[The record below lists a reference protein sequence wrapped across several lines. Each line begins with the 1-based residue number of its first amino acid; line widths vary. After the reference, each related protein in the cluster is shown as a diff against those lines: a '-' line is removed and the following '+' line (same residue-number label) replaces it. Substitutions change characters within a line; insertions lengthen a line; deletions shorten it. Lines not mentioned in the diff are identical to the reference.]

1 MNPKMKSAIEKI
13 TLNDATFSNEVIE
26 PTYVNFFYGKN
37 GAGKSTIARTFK
49 ANDEHLQW
57 QAGRASTDYDV
68 LVYDTDFINA
78 NLRNYGNLAGVFT
91 VNETNAIAN
100 ESTKI
105 YRSRDLEEAY
115 RHIKKNGTIV
125 LATKTDGMVNWCEL
139 YAVTEGDIIPVITS
153 NDGSKFTINFS
164 NKTIREKNRIRKEE

>member
-1 MNPKMKSAIEKI
+1 MKIEYVTSSLGIGTELHISAAEYKRVHSESGF
-13 TLNDATFSNEVIE
+13 NDHANMLFAV
-26 PTYVNFFYGKN
+26 
-37 GAGKSTIARTFK
+37 K
-49 ANDEHLQW
+49 A
-57 QAGRASTDYDV
+57 Y
-68 LVYDTDFINA
+68 
-78 NLRNYGNLAGVFT
+78 
-91 VNETNAIAN
+91 AIAN

-153 NDGSKFTINFS
+153 NDGSEFTINFS
-164 NKTIREKNRIRKEE
+164 NKKIREKNRIRKEE

>member
-1 MNPKMKSAIEKI
+1 MKIEYVTSSLGIGTELHISAAEYKRVNSESGF
-13 TLNDATFSNEVIE
+13 NDHANMLFAV
-26 PTYVNFFYGKN
+26 
-37 GAGKSTIARTFK
+37 KS
-49 ANDEHLQW
+49 
-57 QAGRASTDYDV
+57 Y
-68 LVYDTDFINA
+68 
-78 NLRNYGNLAGVFT
+78 
-91 VNETNAIAN
+91 AIAN

-153 NDGSKFTINFS
+153 NDGSEFTINFS

>member
-1 MNPKMKSAIEKI
+1 MKIEYVTSSLGIGTELHISAAEYKRVKSESGF
-13 TLNDATFSNEVIE
+13 NDH
-26 PTYVNFFYGKN
+26 
-37 GAGKSTIARTFK
+37 
-49 ANDEHLQW
+49 ANMLF
-57 QAGRASTDYDV
+57 AVRAY
-68 LVYDTDFINA
+68 
-78 NLRNYGNLAGVFT
+78 
-91 VNETNAIAN
+91 AIAN

-105 YRSRDLEEAY
+105 FRSRDLEEAY

-153 NDGSKFTINFS
+153 NDGSEFTINFS

>member
-1 MNPKMKSAIEKI
+1 MRLNRRVFKHLCLD
-13 TLNDATFSNEVIE
+13 TLL
-26 PTYVNFFYGKN
+26 FFLLGLECYIWG
-37 GAGKSTIARTFK
+37 
-49 ANDEHLQW
+49 
-57 QAGRASTDYDV
+57 
-68 LVYDTDFINA
+68 
-78 NLRNYGNLAGVFT
+78 
-91 VNETNAIAN
+91 N

-153 NDGSKFTINFS
+153 NDGSEFTINFS

>member
-1 MNPKMKSAIEKI
+1 MKIEYVTSSLGIGTELHIYAAEYKRVNSEFGF
-13 TLNDATFSNEVIE
+13 NDHANMLFAV
-26 PTYVNFFYGKN
+26 
-37 GAGKSTIARTFK
+37 K
-49 ANDEHLQW
+49 A
-57 QAGRASTDYDV
+57 Y
-68 LVYDTDFINA
+68 
-78 NLRNYGNLAGVFT
+78 
-91 VNETNAIAN
+91 AIAN

-153 NDGSKFTINFS
+153 NDGSEFTINFS

>member
-49 ANDEHLQW
+49 ANDERLQW
-57 QAGRASTDYDV
+57 QAGKASTDYDV

-91 VNETNAIAN
+91 VNETNIAIQEQVDTLNAERKKMGE
-100 ESTKI
+100 ESMLQLLITTAHPKQQSSFLPRCRTRCI
-105 YRSRDLEEAY
+105 MQF
-115 RHIKKNGTIV
+115 
-125 LATKTDGMVNWCEL
+125 TD
-139 YAVTEGDIIPVITS
+139 
-153 NDGSKFTINFS
+153 
-164 NKTIREKNRIRKEE
+164 IRQQS